1 MVSAARLEWII
12 QQLAAGRQASIR
24 LLTYDDHMSVKVC
37 LMPKYDPQMRNML
50 ASGFLHS
57 ILLNIDGAIVVDHGH
72 KKSNGESHICFKLRP
87 KPDITQADRA
97 AASFP
102 DAVPLRLGG
111 EHSDP
116 HVMHTSYFG
125 AHEEIDAPQ
134 FARFNAHEPA
144 MAAVQDSLPV
154 SLRGDW
160 RAIPSDCWS
169 VIHDRFAPAPIVD
182 SAPSAASFV
191 DRDTQRRLIRIMVES
206 IDDRVSELHQRF
218 GTAAVYMTLED
229 TFDVVRAFIL
239 EQCLQID
246 EIAVLD
252 PDLRDALREQASRR
266 IDVCITNFQW
276 DVRISE

>member
-1 MVSAARLEWII
+1 M
-12 QQLAAGRQASIR
+12 
-24 LLTYDDHMSVKVC
+24 
-37 LMPKYDPQMRNML
+37 
-50 ASGFLHS
+50 
-57 ILLNIDGAIVVDHGH
+57 
-72 KKSNGESHICFKLRP
+72 
-87 KPDITQADRA
+87 
-97 AASFP
+97 
-102 DAVPLRLGG
+102 
-111 EHSDP
+111 
-116 HVMHTSYFG
+116 
-125 AHEEIDAPQ
+125 
-134 FARFNAHEPA
+134 
-144 MAAVQDSLPV
+144 
-154 SLRGDW
+154 
-160 RAIPSDCWS
+160 
-169 VIHDRFAPAPIVD
+169 
-182 SAPSAASFV
+182 